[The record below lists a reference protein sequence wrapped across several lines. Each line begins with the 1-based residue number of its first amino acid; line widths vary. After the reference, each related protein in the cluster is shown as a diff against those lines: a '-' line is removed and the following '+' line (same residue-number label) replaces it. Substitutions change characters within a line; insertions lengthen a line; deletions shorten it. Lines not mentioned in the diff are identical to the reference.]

1 MHYTWKHF
9 ASDASFVAVIV
20 IIIFYVNELIYEP
33 FVEPYKF
40 KTISKVSEKY
50 ERPIYFTFEWETED
64 ELQVG
69 KNVTISSELRGLP
82 YSSSDESLKEITLQF
97 DERQLNYWS
106 NEDDKINNETF
117 QKDSVSFQPN
127 WEEGV
132 FRSDE
137 VEVRFIVPT
146 DITLKFCDN
155 NIPTCW
161 NLTNVIH
168 PAPHDLAVQIQT
180 NRITLGLTFALAA
193 FSSAIVWSR
202 LRPR

>member
-9 ASDASFVAVIV
+9 ASDAAFVVVIG
-20 IIIFYVNELIYEP
+20 IILFYVNELIYEP
-33 FVEPYKF
+33 FVDPYEF
-40 KTISKVSEKY
+40 KTIAKVSEKY
-50 ERPIYFTFEWETED
+50 EQPIHFTFNWQTED

-69 KNVTISSELRGLP
+69 KNVTFSSEIRGLP
-82 YSSSDESLKEITLQF
+82 YSQLDEPLKEISLQF

-106 NEDDKINNETF
+106 YEGDTINNETF
-117 QKDSVSFQPN
+117 QKDSITFQPN
-127 WEEGV
+127 WDEGV
-132 FRSDE
+132 FSSDD
-137 VEVRFIVPT
+137 VEIRFIVPT
-146 DITLKFCDN
+146 DVVLTFCDN

-161 NLTNVIH
+161 NVTNVIH

-180 NRITLGLTFALAA
+180 NRIALGLTFGLAA